1 MAKIRGKKRMW
12 RLATLLDKIEVVI
25 VTGPPDIPSYSSL
38 NKKKIHY
45 QIRTYFTKICALQIR
60 IKFFLK
66 IARQN
71 LLKMSL
77 SITGRL
83 ISKNVSTVILSHRTL
98 NLHIVYMFDVSF

>member
-45 QIRTYFTKICALQIR
+45 QIRTYFTKIWVLQIR
-60 IKFFLK
+60 IKFLK
-66 IARQN
+66 IAP
-71 LLKMSL
+71 KMSL

-83 ISKNVSTVILSHRTL
+83 ISKNASTVILSHRTL